1 MHSIIERL
9 DVLEDARTCLM
20 LIPKVAL
27 VHQLIL
33 PFREEVLVTALFR
46 QFPLRRMGDAVAV
59 QY

>member
-33 PFREEVLVTALFR
+33 PFRNEKQGV
-46 QFPLRRMGDAVAV
+46 
-59 QY
+59 